1 MIKDSCFFEIISV
14 VVSKRKRMKQRGTL
28 TEQKGTKLRQEK
40 DCLKKVDVEK
50 RMTIVAQTKDAG
62 VKV

>member
-1 MIKDSCFFEIISV
+1 LFFFEIISV
-14 VVSKRKRMKQRGTL
+14 VELKRKRMKQRGTL

-40 DCLKKVDVEK
+40 DYLKRVDVKK